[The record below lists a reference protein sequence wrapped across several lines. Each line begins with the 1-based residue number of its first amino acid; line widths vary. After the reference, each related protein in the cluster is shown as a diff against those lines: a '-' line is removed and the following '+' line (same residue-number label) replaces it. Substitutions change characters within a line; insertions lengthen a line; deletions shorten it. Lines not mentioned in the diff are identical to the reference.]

1 MPSPYDVVSGRAVD
15 TIHPVQAPPPSTVGL
30 ESTGTYKSFSLVL
43 QAIATRFEL
52 DEMCNLWDRDVIVS
66 FDLHIGGQLLSP
78 FLQGDVRSQIRSL
91 NRQVRNS
98 QDMAD
103 ANRKFQLLSEVV
115 LLVPRLMNG
124 EDSKLSLLIV

>member
-1 MPSPYDVVSGRAVD
+1 VPSPYDVVSGRAVD
-15 TIHPVQAPPPSTVGL
+15 TIHPVQAPPPSTVAL
-30 ESTGTYKSFSLVL
+30 ETTGTYKSFSLVL

-91 NRQVRNS
+91 NRQVHNS
-98 QDMAD
+98 QGMAD

-124 EDSKLSLLIV
+124 EESKLSLLIV